1 MYFEPLDKV
10 SSLTSRDQ
18 AAPSGRS
25 VSCPTGQCCHIAL
38 ETALPCAVPVVVLHI
53 IKINVK
59 LCYWFYQLNFYSNK
73 TNKQ

>member
-1 MYFEPLDKV
+1 MYFEQLDKV

-53 IKINVK
+53 HIIKVNVNYFIGLRVK
-59 LCYWFYQLNFYSNK
+59 FLLE
-73 TNKQ
+73 